1 MVQHGVDDRVVGVDH
16 QGTLSLLL
24 LQSGK
29 IVLCLLCLAS
39 LQHPGKGRDVMPKI
53 VRHFALCGVGAAQ
66 GINVG
71 TLGAQ
76 LLVKRF
82 CCSCARLFF
91 SVKSIKIRI
100 TALVASRIPL
110 EKSTNAAAILPFM
123 DK

>member
-1 MVQHGVDDRVVGVDH
+1 MLLLSGIALLVQHGVDDRVVGVDH

-29 IVLCLLCLAS
+29 IVLCLLRLAS

-82 CCSCARLFF
+82 LLLLREVVFF
-91 SVKSIKIRI
+91 CQIY
-100 TALVASRIPL
+100 
-110 EKSTNAAAILPFM
+110 
-123 DK
+123 

>member
-1 MVQHGVDDRVVGVDH
+1 MLLLSGIALLVQHGVDDRVVGVDH

-29 IVLCLLCLAS
+29 IVLCLLRLAS

-82 CCSCARLFF
+82 LLLLREVVFF
-91 SVKSIKIRI
+91 CQIYQNQNHSIGCQQN
-100 TALVASRIPL
+100 
-110 EKSTNAAAILPFM
+110 ST
-123 DK
+123 